1 MLAKITISLILL
13 SLSLRGYAL
22 EPLGEQAMA
31 SISGQSGI
39 ALDFSLQLNFDN
51 ALTDTPHSLWNEK
64 SLCDASDATGD
75 TGCRL
80 ALQFNNRDTEWAV
93 LKGMYGIMELNNVYV
108 DGDTQTDSSDYQD
121 PARFYDDS
129 GSCLANSAAN
139 GGCGGEGLN
148 AMVLSFGPADDG
160 ATEVGSI
167 SYEEDVVFGLV
178 ITSIGVEYD
187 TGSGPGFSSG
197 YNNDNLPGFAGV
209 KFGDVSGGVYGN
221 APATADI
228 DGRLYVSGF

>member
-31 SISGQSGI
+31 DISGQSGI

-64 SLCDASDATGD
+64 SLCDSSNATGD
-75 TGCRL
+75 TACRL

-121 PARFYDDS
+121 PRRFYDES
-129 GSCLANSAAN
+129 GECLANSAAD

-148 AMVLSFGPADDG
+148 AMVLSFGSADDG
-160 ATEVGSI
+160 STQVGSI
-167 SYEEDVVFGLV
+167 SYEENVVFGLV

-187 TGSGPGFSSG
+187 TGSGPSLSPG
-197 YNNDNLPGFAGV
+197 YNNNNLEGFAGV
-209 KFGDVSGGVYGN
+209 KFGDVSDGVYGN